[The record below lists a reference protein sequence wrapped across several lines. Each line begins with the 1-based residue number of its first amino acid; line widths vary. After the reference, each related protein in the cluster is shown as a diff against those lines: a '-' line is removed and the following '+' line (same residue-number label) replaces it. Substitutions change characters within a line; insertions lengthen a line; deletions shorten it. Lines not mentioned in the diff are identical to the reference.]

1 MIIYIEPLSTP
12 CYFWRLLSHYDWT
25 FSPLVVDINSDLS
38 QSDEKEINDNFLLR
52 KSQGE
57 SGQSVWPAMFLA
69 TVYDK
74 ESEAWTGLSPSGMEL
89 KRLVAYARSSA
100 NLLTK
105 LTFQEEIGP
114 YRWEC
119 LFRTPLNNYDAII
132 ILHKDNLQKMGTK

>member
-1 MIIYIEPLSTP
+1 
-12 CYFWRLLSHYDWT
+12 
-25 FSPLVVDINSDLS
+25 
-38 QSDEKEINDNFLLR
+38 
-52 KSQGE
+52 
-57 SGQSVWPAMFLA
+57 MFLA